1 MNLTDYLREHRS
13 HLPAVAF
20 GRALARRWRE
30 CHPSEAQP
38 TKRMIL
44 DNGVATDVK
53 LYFEE
58 DRGMMDALRAEL
70 EAELQTPVRPRGRQR
85 GRQWAP
91 YSSLDAYALQKTH
104 VTKLA

>member
-1 MNLTDYLREHRS
+1 MTDYLREHRS
-13 HLPAVAF
+13 RLPAVAF

-30 CHPSEAQP
+30 LHPNEAQP

-58 DRGMMDALRAEL
+58 DREMMDAVRSGL
-70 EAELQTPVRPRGRQR
+70 EADFPALARPRGPQSRSYP
-85 GRQWAP
+85 G
-91 YSSLDAYALQKTH
+91 LDAYAFKKARANQ
-104 VTKLA
+104 VG